1 MSKKA
6 QIKRSWIVY
15 PPNYIPGDGYF
26 SIPFLKNAW
35 NKACEL
41 GEGSELY
48 ERVHKKYRNGAA
60 SYSTGTIYT
69 VVRKRK

>member
-15 PPNYIPGDGYF
+15 PPNYFPGAGYF

-41 GEGSELY
+41 GEGASLFEK
-48 ERVHKKYRNGAA
+48 VDKTYRNGNTMH
-60 SYSTGTIYT
+60 STGTIYT